1 MTSGYVEKSF
11 TASDE
16 DLKKINQ
23 YTRRDF
29 DADSLYVF
37 TVTLCDNDID
47 RDYEKFSL
55 SALEKLKKLFVG
67 KTGIS
72 DHSMK
77 ASDQKARIF
86 DTWIEKVDGKIT
98 ADGEP
103 YYMLKAKAYTVKND
117 ENKSF
122 IEAIDA
128 GIKKEV
134 SISCSSSTA
143 TCSICGKTKDKADA
157 SIYPAKIQG
166 QNCLHG
172 TVGYK

>member
-86 DTWIEKVDGKIT
+86 DTWI
-98 ADGEP
+98 
-103 YYMLKAKAYTVKND
+103 
-117 ENKSF
+117 
-122 IEAIDA
+122 
-128 GIKKEV
+128 
-134 SISCSSSTA
+134 
-143 TCSICGKTKDKADA
+143 
-157 SIYPAKIQG
+157 
-166 QNCLHG
+166 
-172 TVGYK
+172 

>member
-1 MTSGYVEKSF
+1 
-11 TASDE
+11 
-16 DLKKINQ
+16 
-23 YTRRDF
+23 
-29 DADSLYVF
+29 
-37 TVTLCDNDID
+37 
-47 RDYEKFSL
+47 
-55 SALEKLKKLFVG
+55 
-67 KTGIS
+67 
-72 DHSMK
+72 MK

-143 TCSICGKTKDKADA
+143 TCSICGKTKGKADA
-157 SIYPAKIQG
+157 SIYPAKNTRAKLPARYCRI
-166 QNCLHG
+166 
-172 TVGYK
+172 